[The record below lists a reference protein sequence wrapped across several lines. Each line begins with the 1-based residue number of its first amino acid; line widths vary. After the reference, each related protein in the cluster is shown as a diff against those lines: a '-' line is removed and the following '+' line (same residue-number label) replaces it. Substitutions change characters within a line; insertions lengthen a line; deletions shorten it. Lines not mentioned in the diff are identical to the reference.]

1 MTLSNIWVFAQGAPS
16 TSGGVAPTSTTLELL
31 TKARSLGS
39 SVTAF
44 VPGDATDIADALGEY
59 GAAKIY
65 ATGDLEGALPGAAV
79 ACAMKAVID
88 SGDAPDVILFPQD
101 YVGRDVVARL
111 SVKLDRPVLT
121 NNTDVAVDGDT
132 VKATTPVFGG
142 TKLVTTTFTGAA
154 PYLVVVRPKSF
165 APESGGG
172 GTPEVVAAPVPDLGT
187 AGGAEVVEIH
197 VEEHSGPK
205 LDEANI
211 VVSGGRGLGEA
222 AKFELI
228 ETLAKQLKGA
238 PGASRAIVDAGWV
251 PYSYQVGQT
260 GKVVKPTVY
269 IAAGISGATQHMVG
283 MKGAK
288 NIIAINKDK
297 EAPIFGV
304 ADLGI
309 VGDVHKV
316 LPKLIE
322 ALQSR

>member
-1 MTLSNIWVFAQGAPS
+1 MSVSNIWVFAESAEG
-16 TSGGVAPTSTTLELL
+16 APTSTTLELL
-31 TKARSLGS
+31 TKARQLGA

-44 VPGDATDIADALGEY
+44 VAGDAAEIAGALGEF
-59 GAAKIY
+59 GATKIY
-65 ATGDLEGALPGAAV
+65 ATGDLEDALPGVAV
-79 ACAMKAVID
+79 AAAMKAVID
-88 SGDAPDVILFPQD
+88 GGDAPDLILFPQD
-101 YVGRDVVARL
+101 YVGRDVVSRL
-111 SVKLDRPVLT
+111 SVQLDRPVLT
-121 NNTDVAVDGDT
+121 NNVEIAVDGDT
-132 VKATTPVFGG
+132 VTATTPVFGG
-142 TKLVTTTFTGAA
+142 TKLVTTTFTG
-154 PYLVVVRPKSF
+154 PGPHLVAVRPKSF
-165 APESGGG
+165 VAEPAGGSA
-172 GTPEVVAAPVPDLGT
+172 PEVVAAPVPDLGAT
-187 AGGAEVVEIH
+187 GAAKVVATH
-197 VEEHSGPK
+197 VEEHHGPK
-205 LDEANI
+205 LDEADI
-211 VVSGGRGLGEA
+211 VVAGGRGLGEA
-222 AKFELI
+222 AKYELI
-228 ETLAKQLKGA
+228 EQLAKLLKGA

-322 ALQSR
+322 ALESR

>member
-1 MTLSNIWVFAQGAPS
+1 MTVSNVWVFAQGAE
-16 TSGGVAPTSTTLELL
+16 GAPTSTTLELL
-31 TKARSLGS
+31 TKARQLGT
-39 SVTAF
+39 SVAAF
-44 VPGDATDIADALGEY
+44 FAGDAAQYAGVLGEF
-59 GAAKIY
+59 GATKIY
-65 ATGDLEGALPGAAV
+65 ATGELDGALPGVAV
-79 ACAMKAVID
+79 AAAMKTVID
-88 SGDAPDVILFPQD
+88 GGDAPDLILFPQD
-101 YVGRDVVARL
+101 YVGRDVLGRL
-111 SVKLDRPVLT
+111 SVQLDRPVLT
-121 NNTDVAVDGDT
+121 NNVDVDVDGDS

-142 TKLVTTTFTGAA
+142 TKLVTTTFTG
-154 PYLVVVRPKSF
+154 PGPHLVAVRPKSF
-165 APESGGG
+165 AAEPAGGAA
-172 GTPEVVAAPVPDLGT
+172 PDVVDAPVPDLGA
-187 AGGAEVVEIH
+187 AGAAKVVATH
-197 VEEHSGPK
+197 VEEHHGPK
-205 LDEANI
+205 LDEADI

-222 AKFELI
+222 AKYDLI
-228 ETLAKQLKGA
+228 EQLAKLLKGA

-322 ALQSR
+322 ALESR

>member
-1 MTLSNIWVFAQGAPS
+1 MSISNVWVFAQGAE
-16 TSGGVAPTSTTLELL
+16 GAPTSTTLELL
-31 TKARSLGS
+31 TKARQLGAP
-39 SVTAF
+39 VTAF
-44 VPGDATDIADALGEY
+44 VAGDAGDIAGTLGEF
-59 GAAKIY
+59 GATKVY
-65 ATGDLEGALPGAAV
+65 ATGDLQGALPGVAV
-79 ACAMKAVID
+79 AAAMKAVID
-88 SGDAPDVILFPQD
+88 GGDGPDLILFSQD
-101 YVGRDVVARL
+101 YIGRDVISRL
-111 SVKLDRPVLT
+111 SVQLDRPVLT
-121 NNTDVAVDGDT
+121 NNVEIAVDGDS

-142 TKLVTTTFTGAA
+142 TKLVTTTFTGRG
-154 PYLVVVRPKSF
+154 PHLVAVRPKSF
-165 APESGGG
+165 VAEPAGGAS
-172 GTPEVVAAPVPDLGT
+172 PEVVDAPVPDLGA
-187 AGGAEVVEIH
+187 AGVAKIIATH
-197 VEEHSGPK
+197 VEEHHGPK
-205 LDEANI
+205 LDEADI

-222 AKFELI
+222 AKYELI
-228 ETLAKQLKGA
+228 EQLAKVLKGA

-322 ALQSR
+322 ALENR

>member
-1 MTLSNIWVFAQGAPS
+1 MTVSNVWVFAQGAE
-16 TSGGVAPTSTTLELL
+16 GAPTSTTLELL
-31 TKARSLGS
+31 TKARQLGT
-39 SVTAF
+39 SVAAF
-44 VPGDATDIADALGEY
+44 FAGDAAQYAGVLGEF
-59 GAAKIY
+59 GATKIY
-65 ATGDLEGALPGAAV
+65 ATGELDGALPGVAV
-79 ACAMKAVID
+79 AAAMTTVID
-88 SGDAPDVILFPQD
+88 GGDAPDLILFPQD
-101 YVGRDVVARL
+101 YVGRDVLGRL
-111 SVKLDRPVLT
+111 SVQLDRPVLT
-121 NNTDVAVDGDT
+121 NNVDVDVDGES

-142 TKLVTTTFTGAA
+142 TKLVTTTFTG
-154 PYLVVVRPKSF
+154 PGPHLVAVRPKSF
-165 APESGGG
+165 AAEPAGGAA
-172 GTPEVVAAPVPDLGT
+172 PDVVDAPVPDLGA
-187 AGGAEVVEIH
+187 AGAAKVVATH
-197 VEEHSGPK
+197 VEEHHGPK
-205 LDEANI
+205 LDEADI

-222 AKFELI
+222 AKYDLI
-228 ETLAKQLKGA
+228 EQLAKLLKGA

-322 ALQSR
+322 ALESR

>member
-1 MTLSNIWVFAQGAPS
+1 MSADNIWVFAHGAE
-16 TSGGVAPTSTTLELL
+16 GAPTSTTLELL
-31 TKARSLGS
+31 TKACQLGS
-39 SVTAF
+39 TVTAF
-44 VPGDATDIADALGEY
+44 VAGDAAELAAALGDH
-59 GAAKIY
+59 GATKVY
-65 ATGDLEGALPGAAV
+65 ATGDLQGALPGVAV
-79 ACAMKAVID
+79 AAAMKAVID
-88 SGDAPDVILFPQD
+88 GGDSPDLILFPQD
-101 YVGRDVVARL
+101 YVGRDVVSRL
-111 SVKLDRPVLT
+111 SVLLDRPVLT
-121 NNTDVAVDGDT
+121 NNVEVAVDGDA

-142 TKLVTTTFTGAA
+142 SKLVTTTFTA
-154 PYLVVVRPKSF
+154 PGPHLVAVRPKSF
-165 APESGGG
+165 AAESVGGAA
-172 GTPEVVAAPVPDLGT
+172 PEVVAAPVPDLGA
-187 AGGAEVVEIH
+187 AGAAKVVATH
-197 VEEHSGPK
+197 VEEHHGPK
-205 LDEANI
+205 LDEADV

-222 AKFELI
+222 SKYELI
-228 ETLAKQLKGA
+228 EQLAKVLKGA

-297 EAPIFGV
+297 EAPIFGI

-322 ALQSR
+322 ALRNR

>member
-1 MTLSNIWVFAQGAPS
+1 V
-16 TSGGVAPTSTTLELL
+16 
-31 TKARSLGS
+31 
-39 SVTAF
+39 
-44 VPGDATDIADALGEY
+44 
-59 GAAKIY
+59 Y
-65 ATGDLEGALPGAAV
+65 ATGDLGGKLPGVAV
-79 ACAMKAVID
+79 AAAMKAVID
-88 SGDAPDVILFPQD
+88 SGDSPDLIVFPQT
-101 YVGRDVVARL
+101 YEGRDVVARL
-111 SVKLDRPVLT
+111 SVQLDRTVLT
-121 NNTDVAVDGDT
+121 NNIDVASDGSS
-132 VKATTPVFGG
+132 VSVTTPIFGG
-142 TKLVTTTFTGAA
+142 NTLVTTSFTGPGPFLATF
-154 PYLVVVRPKSF
+154 RPKSF
-165 APESGGG
+165 AAEPAGGG
-172 GTPEVVAAPVPDLGT
+172 PAEVVAAPVPALGAT
-187 AGGAEVVEIH
+187 GAAQVNAVH
-197 VEEHSGPK
+197 VEETTGPK

-222 AKFELI
+222 AKYEMI
-228 ETLAKQLKGA
+228 ETLAKLLKGA

-260 GKVVKPTVY
+260 GKVVKPGVY

-322 ALQSR
+322 ALQAR

>member
-1 MTLSNIWVFAQGAPS
+1 MSNIWVFAQTANG
-16 TSGGVAPTSTTLELL
+16 APTSGTLELL
-31 TKARSLGS
+31 TKARGLGD

-44 VPGDATDIADALGEY
+44 VGGDAGDLAAVLGEY
-59 GAAKIY
+59 GATKVY
-65 ATGDLEGALPGAAV
+65 ATGDLGGKLPGVAV
-79 ACAMKAVID
+79 ATAMKAVID
-88 SGDAPDVILFPQD
+88 GGDTPTSILFPQSTE
-101 YVGRDVVARL
+101 GRDVVARL
-111 SVKLDRPVLT
+111 SVKLDRTVLT
-121 NNTDVAVDGDT
+121 NNTDISVDGDT
-132 VKATTPVFGG
+132 VAVTSPIFGG
-142 TKLVTTTFTGAA
+142 NTLVTTTFTGST
-154 PYLVVVRPKSF
+154 PYLATFRPKSF
-165 APESGGG
+165 AAESAGGAAA
-172 GTPEVVAAPVPDLGT
+172 EVVAAPFGDLGATGAAQVT
-187 AGGAEVVEIH
+187 AVH
-197 VEEHSGPK
+197 VEESSGPK
-205 LDEANI
+205 LDEAAI

-222 AKFELI
+222 AKYEMV
-228 ETLAKQLKGA
+228 EQLAKLLKGA

-297 EAPIFGV
+297 EAPIFGI

-322 ALQSR
+322 ALQGR